1 MTYIQWFFLSW
12 GRVGAHILRGYLC
25 IIFRLKEG
33 ANLKWSAYLKE
44 DTDSSIYGKFLKC
57 IWHAVYCPPPT
68 YFARNNS
75 RKGTPIHYGNESLH
89 EILTLKGVSR
99 PSHFNKWRFSVCA
112 LRRPSSMWCTHHL
125 IKLLSYYRCQVTMHI
140 GQCPEKAIVC
150 PFPGCKQIFR
160 RREWDSH
167 MYSRAISHAVQ
178 TDGEIQR
185 LKGMLHGKKASLIS
199 WIRLALVFLRIGLV
213 MVTGLSGVQFG
224 L

>member
-1 MTYIQWFFLSW
+1 VIFSL
-12 GRVGAHILRGYLC
+12 LRESG
-25 IIFRLKEG
+25 G
-33 ANLKWSAYLKE
+33 AYLKE
-44 DTDSSIYGKFLKC
+44 GTDSSIYGKILKC
-57 IWHAVYCPPPT
+57 IWQAVYRPPPT
-68 YFARNNS
+68 YFASNNS
-75 RKGTPIHYGNESLH
+75 RKGTRIHYGNESLY

-112 LRRPSSMWCTHHL
+112 LRRPSSMWCMHYL
-125 IKLLSYYRCQVTMHI
+125 IKLLSYYRCYVTVHI

-185 LKGMLHGKKASLIS
+185 LKGMLYGKKASLIS
-199 WIRLALVFLRIGLV
+199 WIRLALVFLRIGLRYK
-213 MVTGLSGVQFG
+213 
-224 L
+224 